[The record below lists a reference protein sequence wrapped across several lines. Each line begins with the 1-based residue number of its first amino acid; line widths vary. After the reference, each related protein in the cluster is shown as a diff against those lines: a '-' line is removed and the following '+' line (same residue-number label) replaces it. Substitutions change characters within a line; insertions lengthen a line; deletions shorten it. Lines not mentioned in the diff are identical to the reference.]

1 MLIAEL
7 YDVCERGY
15 VDRDINKHKILI
27 PQHPKFH
34 KTPPP
39 PLGRRRKFWREVAHN
54 TYIHVFVNREVCM

>member
-39 PLGRRRKFWREVAHN
+39 PSAGDENSGER
-54 TYIHVFVNREVCM
+54 